1 MIGEAVDRPLRV
13 LMVSAEVE
21 SFARTGG
28 LGDVVLGLSR
38 ALAAIGVETVIATPL
53 YGVTHVPNGAV
64 RWTDTLHA
72 RTGWGRDDVRE
83 LGVIEATVG
92 NPAVRVCLLE
102 HGELF
107 GRQGIYGDFA
117 GTFGDNELR
126 YATLCRGALALA
138 QRLWGV
144 DDDQPPSFVIHAHDW
159 HAALAVITARLTMG
173 EAWRRV
179 PSVLTI
185 HNLAY
190 QGMLGP
196 EALDRLA
203 IPRDAFN
210 AGCLEHG
217 GAVNLLKGA
226 IALSNRVTTVSPTY
240 AREILRPENGFGLD
254 PFLRAHHRKL
264 RGIVNGIDADHFGPA
279 SDGTLVRRYGT
290 EDAAAGKRA
299 CKEALFADSGLNDPD
314 APLVASVSRL
324 TAQKGIEIFLD
335 TVPALVARGARV
347 LLVGTGEARL
357 ERALRDAQNRFPGR
371 VSARIAFDENLA
383 RRVYAG
389 SDFFVV
395 PSRYEPCGLTQL
407 YAMRYGSI
415 PVVTNVGGLHDT
427 VLPFDGLHDRGTGFV
442 SAAVD
447 STALLVAL
455 EDALNVYRDAD
466 AHAKLVG
473 RAMARDSSWKRSAQ
487 AYVDEIYDPLLGR

>member
-1 MIGEAVDRPLRV
+1 MPVSRPPRV

-53 YGVTHVPNGAV
+53 YGVTHIPNGAV

-72 RTGWGRDDVRE
+72 RTGWGERDVRE
-83 LGVIEATVG
+83 LGVIEARVG
-92 NPAVRVCLLE
+92 DVRVCLLE
-102 HGELF
+102 HNELF

-126 YATLCRGALALA
+126 YATLSRGALALA
-138 QRLWGV
+138 ERLWGV
-144 DDDQPPSFVIHAHDW
+144 RDDEPPSFVIHAHDW

-179 PSVLTI
+179 PSVFTI

-190 QGMLGP
+190 QGVLGE

-203 IPRDAFN
+203 LPRNAFN
-210 AGCLEHG
+210 PGCLEEG

-226 IALSNRVTTVSPTY
+226 ISLADRVTTVSPTY
-240 AREILRPENGFGLD
+240 AREILSPRNGFGLD
-254 PFLRAHHRKL
+254 YFLRAHHRKL
-264 RGIVNGIDADHFGPA
+264 RGIVNGIDVDHFGPE
-279 SDGTLVRRYGT
+279 SDGTLVRRYRT
-290 EDAAAGKRA
+290 EDAVYGKRV
-299 CKEALFADSGLNDPD
+299 CKEALFADMGLDDPD

-335 TVPALVARGARV
+335 TIPAIVARGARV
-347 LLVGTGEARL
+347 LVVGTGDARL
-357 ERALRDAQNRFPGR
+357 ERGLRDAQNRFPGR
-371 VSARIAFDENLA
+371 VSTRIAFDENLA

-415 PVVTNVGGLHDT
+415 PVVTDVGGLHDT
-427 VLPFDGLHDRGTGFV
+427 VLPFDGVHDRGTGFV
-442 SAAVD
+442 AASVD

-455 EDALNVYRDAD
+455 EDALNVYRDED
-466 AHAKLVG
+466 AHGKLIT
-473 RAMARDSSWKRSAQ
+473 RAMSRDSSWTRSAK
-487 AYVDEIYDPLLGR
+487 AYVDEIYDPVLGR